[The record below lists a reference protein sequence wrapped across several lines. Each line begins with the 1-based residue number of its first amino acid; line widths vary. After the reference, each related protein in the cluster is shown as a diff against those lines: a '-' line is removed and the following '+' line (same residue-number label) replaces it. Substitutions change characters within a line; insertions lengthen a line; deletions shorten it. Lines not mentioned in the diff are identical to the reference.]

1 MFSISANYNV
11 GKYFLFK
18 NLFTAE
24 ACYDQS
30 VPQAFCN
37 CQILWAK
44 WQNMNL
50 SHTS

>member
-1 MFSISANYNV
+1 MFPISANYNV

-37 CQILWAK
+37 CQSLGIMAEYEL
-44 WQNMNL
+44 MPY
-50 SHTS
+50 